1 MKVMILLKFPLYG
14 GGSGTYTRK
23 LAELLAKEKGYKVA
37 VVTPDTREIK
47 GCTLYTI
54 KPAFKAVFEAH
65 PEMKRAKKYSKLSGM
80 EFSRQYLAYMRDITA
95 AVADFKPDVI
105 HVNHASFLTWIAS
118 FIRSM
123 FGITFVT
130 TIHGTDVYNATI
142 DPRYRVLTKQALE
155 RSESMIAVSPHT
167 KKWFVKVFGKKLL
180 KKTRVIAN
188 SIIIDEFKKM
198 PSVAKIEKEYN
209 LKGKKVVLFAGRLTW
224 EKGVEYLIRAA
235 KTIKG
240 EIYIAGGGPHE
251 KALKN
256 LAKLIGVKNVHFLGY
271 IGKDK
276 SDYLKAFYHRSNVLV
291 LPSVV
296 DESTG
301 LVLLEAMAYKTP
313 VVASDKGG
321 IPIVVKNGYNGF
333 LVRARS
339 SKAIT
344 QAVNNILTD
353 EILEKRL
360 GENARLTIENKFSWQ
375 VILSQFTNIYGK
387 AAEVTNKLQKQK
399 YRALFDRDDI
409 EREKEELQKKIV

>member
-23 LAELLAKEKGYKVA
+23 LAELLAKEKGYQVA
-37 VVTPDTREIK
+37 VVSPDTRTIK
-47 GCTLYTI
+47 GCKHYQI

-65 PEMKRAKKYSKLSGM
+65 PEMKRAKKYSRLSGS
-80 EFSRQYLAYMRDITA
+80 EFSRQYSAYLRDITN

-123 FGITFVT
+123 FGIAFVT
-130 TIHGTDVYNATI
+130 TIHGTGVYNATI
-142 DPRYRVLTKQALE
+142 DQRYRLLTKQALE
-155 RSESMIAVSPHT
+155 RSESLIAVSPHT
-167 KKWFVKVFGKKLL
+167 KKWFLKVFGKSLI
-180 KKTRVIAN
+180 KKTRIVPN
-188 SIIIDEFKKM
+188 SIVLDEYIKK
-198 PSVAKIEKEYN
+198 PSVVKIEKEYN

-240 EIYIAGGGPHE
+240 NVYIVGGGPHE

-256 LAKLIGVKNVHFLGY
+256 LVKLTGVKNVHFLGY

-276 SDYLKAFYHRSNVLV
+276 SDVLKALFYRANVLV

-301 LVLLEAMAYKTP
+301 LVLLEAMACKTP

-321 IPIVVKNGYNGF
+321 IPIVIKNGHNGF

-339 SKAIT
+339 SKAIS

-353 EILEKRL
+353 DILEQRL
-360 GENARLTIENKFSWQ
+360 GENARITIENKFRWK
-375 VILSQFTNIYGK
+375 VILPQFTAIYEK
-387 AAEVTNKLQKQK
+387 AADVTHKLQNQK
-399 YRALFDRDDI
+399 YRALFDKEDI
-409 EREKEELQKKIV
+409 IREKEELQKKIV